1 MAVKATDVAAR
12 AGVSIA
18 TVSLVVNGKGAGRV
32 SADTRSRVEQAVREL
47 GYVVN
52 PAARSLVTGT
62 HGRIALLTDDLV
74 NPFIAAIA
82 SGVGAA
88 LGRDT
93 ALLLATGVR
102 ADPAAL
108 TSVGVDGMLVHRA
121 GPAGPATGGGPVPV
135 VVLDEPGVAGGPTG
149 VHFDV
154 TRGATALGTHLASLG
169 HRRVAYVD
177 SARTRTSFTRRREV
191 FTAAFGGAVSVVS
204 CGLDLALARDLTTD
218 ALAGWCRAGITAVVA
233 ATDVQAYGVLAALTH
248 AGVAVPQNFSVAS
261 FDDNDLSSITA
272 PPLTTVAM
280 DAVELGRR
288 AVALLLEEVRGA
300 APAGRTVT
308 LPSSLVIR
316 SSTGV
321 PREDPPCPAP

>member
-32 SADTRSRVEQAVREL
+32 SADTRTRVEQAVREL

-82 SGVGAA
+82 SGVSTASGA
-88 LGRDT
+88 DT
-93 ALLLATGVR
+93 ALLLATGSR
-102 ADPAAL
+102 PDHATLA
-108 TSVGVDGMLVHRA
+108 SMGVDGMLVHRDEPDGQA
-121 GPAGPATGGGPVPV
+121 VGGGPVPV
-135 VVLDEPGVAGGPTG
+135 VVLDEPGVPGGPTG

-154 TRGATALGTHLASLG
+154 GRGAAALGAHLAGIG

-177 SARTRTSFTRRREV
+177 SARSRTSFTLRREV
-191 FTAAFGGAVSVVS
+191 FAAAFGGEVSTTG
-204 CGLDLALARDLTTD
+204 CGLDLALARELTTD
-218 ALAGWCRAGITAVVA
+218 ALAGWRRSGITAIVT
-233 ATDVQAYGVLAALTH
+233 ATDVQAYGVLAAL
-248 AGVAVPQNFSVAS
+248 AAVGLSVPHDFSVAS
-261 FDDNDLSSITA
+261 FDDNALSSITA

-280 DAVELGRR
+280 DAAELGRR
-288 AVALLLEEVRGA
+288 AVTLLLEEIRGS
-300 APAGRTVT
+300 APAGRSVV

-316 SSTGV
+316 SSTAA
-321 PREDPPCPAP
+321 PREDPS

>member
-62 HGRIALLTDDLV
+62 HGRIALLTDDLA

-93 ALLLATGVR
+93 ALLLATGGR

-108 TSVGVDGMLVHRA
+108 VSVGVDGMLVHRDD
-121 GPAGPATGGGPVPV
+121 PAGPATGGGPVPV
-135 VVLDEPGVAGGPTG
+135 VVLDEPGVAAGPTG

-154 TRGATALGTHLASLG
+154 TRGATALGAHLASLG
-169 HRRVAYVD
+169 HRRVAYLD
-177 SARTRTSFTRRREV
+177 SARSRTSFTRRREV
-191 FTAAFGGAVSVVS
+191 FTTAFGGAVSVVR
-204 CGLDLALARDLTTD
+204 CDLDLVPARELTAD
-218 ALAGWCRAGITAVVA
+218 ALQGWRRAGITAVVA
-233 ATDVQAYGVLAALTH
+233 ATDVQAYGVLAAFSH
-248 AGVAVPQNFSVAS
+248 AGVAVPHDFSVAS
-261 FDDNDLSSITA
+261 FDDNALSSITA

-321 PREDPPCPAP
+321 PREVPPCPAP